1 MARCLG
7 TRGARNGR
15 RRGSGHVIT
24 CVALGAIVLLLSHL
38 QRQQG
43 SAALDDTGA
52 QSKSDLT
59 FIQAR
64 HRPGPAPRSM
74 PGRQVATSS
83 VIDRVDASYNPAWV
97 EAEEND
103 VNALAW
109 AHPQSLWAAVATA
122 IYAFDMTRFVT
133 LTPPT
138 ALEAL
143 AVIVVYIGLY
153 CSRLEEVKGMEKH
166 YQISFY
172 ASCGWTFYAAAS
184 LVHALAY
191 SPNPIMAKEP
201 AEALH
206 SWAGIVYLGSCL
218 YFYSYH
224 WGRQVRHVLEG
235 RFRPLFAAGLA
246 SLTFVHGL
254 TVGHVLRMLDDPKW
268 YETILKIYPKQW
280 QWIAD
285 TRLAELYLT
294 ALVKYS
300 SSDLADKLDNSYSLL
315 FPRFKS
321 SLDEFSTQ
329 LRGELQH
336 MESRLGDTLS
346 TQMFR

>member
-1 MARCLG
+1 M
-7 TRGARNGR
+7 
-15 RRGSGHVIT
+15 S
-24 CVALGAIVLLLSHL
+24 CVALGAVVLLLSHVR
-38 QRQQG
+38 RQHS
-43 SAALDDTGA
+43 SALENRGA
-52 QSKSDLT
+52 QSQSELA

-74 PGRQVATSS
+74 PGRQVATTS
-83 VIDRVDASYNPAWV
+83 VIDRVDASYNPAW
-97 EAEEND
+97 EEVKENNF
-103 VNALAW
+103 NALAW
-109 AHPQSLWAAVATA
+109 VHPQSLFAAAATA
-122 IYAFDMTRFVT
+122 IYVFDMGRFVT
-133 LTPPT
+133 LSPPR

-153 CSRLEEVKGMEKH
+153 CSRLEEVKDMDKH

-191 SPNPIMAKEP
+191 SPDPILAKGP

-246 SLTFVHGL
+246 SLTFVHAL
-254 TVGHVLRMLDDPKW
+254 TVGHILRMLDDPKW
-268 YETILKIYPKQW
+268 YETILAIYPKQW

-294 ALVKYS
+294 ALALFLVILHLRGVLTGTRNAVWVFLGTVIVPTTALFYETV
-300 SSDLADKLDNSYSLL
+300 KLDAGWMAVNMDG
-315 FPRFKS
+315 PK
-321 SLDEFSTQ
+321 
-329 LRGELQH
+329 H
-336 MESRLGDTLS
+336 W
-346 TQMFR
+346 